1 MDTNVQSAQ
10 SQRIRELNDQ
20 LRTTF
25 LQRHGRVLITSGVD
39 SLDIQK
45 KVRITAKV
53 KSFDDF
59 ESGNDPHRQ
68 HDFGSFEIDG
78 QTIFWKIDYYTP
90 TLDGGSED
98 PADPD
103 VTTRVLTIMLA
114 EEY

>member
-1 MDTNVQSAQ
+1 MDTKVQSAQ
-10 SQRIRELNDQ
+10 AQRIRELNDQ

-25 LQRHGRVLITSGVD
+25 FQRHGRVLITSGVD
-39 SLDIQK
+39 ALDIQK
-45 KVRITAKV
+45 KVRIVAKV

-59 ESGNDPHRQ
+59 DSGNDPHRQ

-103 VTTRVLTIMLA
+103 MTTRVLTIMLA

>member
-1 MDTNVQSAQ
+1 MDTKVQSAQ
-10 SQRIRELNDQ
+10 AQRIRELNDQ

-25 LQRHGRVLITSGVD
+25 FQRHGRVLITSGVEA
-39 SLDIQK
+39 LDIEK
-45 KVRITAKV
+45 KVRIVAKV

-59 ESGNDPHRQ
+59 DSGNDPHRQ

-103 VTTRVLTIMLA
+103 MTTRVLTIMLA